1 MHTSSFAIESAPEA
15 LKAITRRLA
24 DTSPGTADHSAALA
38 ALESLAESTSAVDA
52 WWNLAAYNL
61 QVRSHPEAETRAIH
75 WLTRCADRGY
85 GPAID
90 RLALRAFERGEIA
103 LGTRCLERLA
113 LHGYAKSAWELAYV
127 LAADEQFERA
137 ADWLL
142 RACALACPPAYFSLG
157 WRLAFGL
164 GLPANAALGHAL
176 IRRAADG
183 KYPAATAFAE
193 QLPLS
198 NSERAEADRWHA
210 LLRANLA
217 AAPLE
222 RLAPDRTN
230 IGAPGADLAAIALE
244 RHFAAL
250 GLPGSAIGADGR
262 LIWIGGAGPT
272 HQPVRAWTTRSER
285 PHVRVCSD
293 FASAEECTW
302 LIHRSAA
309 LLRRSRDYSF
319 IAGANDLSEVENF
332 SGSGSVIDT
341 MKGDVVSSALQR
353 RIADLTAWD
362 GARIEPCSVIRYE
375 PGEEYRPHV
384 DYFTVE
390 QIAANER
397 DRRDFGGQR
406 IGTFLVCLEA
416 PESGGETLY
425 EYVNLRVP
433 WTRGMA
439 LWHDNVLPNG
449 TIDLSTTHAG
459 LPVLKGQKWL
469 FRTTLRE
476 NVLVGH
482 SRAGNE

>member
-1 MHTSSFAIESAPEA
+1 VHTSPFAVEPAPES
-15 LKAITRRLA
+15 LKTITRRLA
-24 DTSPGTADHSAALA
+24 ATSPGSTEHTTALA
-38 ALESLAESTSAVDA
+38 ALESLAEANSEVDV
-52 WWNLAAYNL
+52 WWNLAAYYL
-61 QVRSHPEAETRAIH
+61 QVRSHPEADARAIY
-75 WLTRCADRGY
+75 WLKRCADTGF

-90 RLALRAFERGEIA
+90 RLALRAFERGDGT
-103 LGTRCLERLA
+103 LGASYLEQLA
-113 LHGYAKSAWELAYV
+113 LHGYAKSAWELAYA
-127 LAADEQFERA
+127 LAASEQFERA

-157 WRLAFGL
+157 WRLSFGL
-164 GLPANAALGHAL
+164 GLPTNAALGQAL

-183 KYPAATAFAE
+183 RYPAASAFAE

-198 NSERAEADRWHA
+198 SSERAEADRWHT

-222 RLAPDRTN
+222 RLAPDRMN
-230 IGAPGADLAAIALE
+230 IGVPGADQAALALE
-244 RHFAAL
+244 KHFAAL
-250 GLPGSAIGADGR
+250 DLPGSAIGADGR
-262 LIWIGGAGPT
+262 LIWTGGAGP
-272 HQPVRAWTTRSER
+272 QRGPAREWSKRSDR

-293 FASAEECTW
+293 FASVEECTW

-332 SGSGSVIDT
+332 TGSGSVIDT
-341 MKGDVVSSALQR
+341 MKDDVVSTALQR
-353 RIADLTAWD
+353 RIADLTGWD
-362 GARIEPCSVIRYE
+362 MERIEPCSVIRYE

-390 QIAANER
+390 QINANER
-397 DRRDFGGQR
+397 DRCDFGGQR

-416 PESGGETLY
+416 PDSGGETLY
-425 EYVNLRVP
+425 EYVNLSVP

-449 TIDLSTTHAG
+449 MIDLSTTHAG

-476 NVLVGH
+476 HVLAGH
-482 SRAGNE
+482 IRP